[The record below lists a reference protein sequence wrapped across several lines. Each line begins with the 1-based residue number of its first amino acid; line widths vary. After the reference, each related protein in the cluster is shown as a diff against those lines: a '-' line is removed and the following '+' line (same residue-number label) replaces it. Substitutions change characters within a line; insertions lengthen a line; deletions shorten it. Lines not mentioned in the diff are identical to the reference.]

1 MTAAVPL
8 AAGSGADLAQARA
21 LGAARIEQWRRGLA
35 DPVSPQAL
43 EYSKAAIGR
52 GDIECGLSPEGT
64 SARGHGALAAV
75 RFWLAALAA
84 WVMLAVALCLSPRSG
99 ARPQGRRG
107 IALHGEL
114 SNRTRHVLEAAA
126 AGERPDFVLVLGMP
140 RTGLGQVQT
149 AWAPLLG
156 PSAPPLSRPVSLVS
170 LLGSLPPALHALSY
184 ARTVERSCPVRPRWR
199 EQVAILARVLLGEA
213 SARWWSRHG
222 CPARI
227 QYGHTGTADTTRLE
241 LAQQAAGCV
250 TVHAVHG
257 ISGGRNFIGRSDVAV
272 FRCGHDADWHARLG
286 GYGRCEYV
294 PAAQPAWRRG
304 ESGLLLLSSLA
315 HPMYL
320 GWQLHGIAEESALLD
335 VVAHAADAAQVQGPR
350 YWMPHPALGAL
361 PVAQQRALRDQASRL
376 GFSAPPTGVHFS
388 ALANEVR
395 RIVSS
400 ESTVAI
406 ELLAQGQLPVLWRSP
421 WSVPECALARYAP
434 IATDAATLTTNL
446 RAHDEELSE
455 DFAATW
461 QAIRPSGKAK

>member
-1 MTAAVPL
+1 MTAA
-8 AAGSGADLAQARA
+8 ASATAGPGIDLAQARA
-21 LGAARIEQWRRGLA
+21 LGAARVEDWRRGLA
-35 DPVSPQAL
+35 DPFSPQAL

-52 GDIECGLSPEGT
+52 GDIACGRSAADDAAPGQGT
-64 SARGHGALAAV
+64 VAAM
-75 RFWLAALAA
+75 RFWLAAAVA
-84 WVMLAVALCLSPRSG
+84 WVVLALSLCLSPRTG

-107 IALHGEL
+107 LALHGEL

-140 RTGLGQVQT
+140 RAGLGQVQA
-149 AWAPLLG
+149 AWAGFLG
-156 PSAPPLSRPVSLVS
+156 ASTPPLCRPVSLGS
-170 LLGSLPPALHALSY
+170 LLGSLPQAWSALVV
-184 ARTVERSCPVRPRWR
+184 ARSVERSCPVRPGLR

-213 SARWWSRHG
+213 SARWWQRHG

-227 QYGHTGTADTTRLE
+227 TYGHTGTADTTRLE

-257 ISGGRNFIGRSDVAV
+257 ISGGRNFIGRSDVAI

-286 GYGRCEYV
+286 GYGRCESV

-304 ESGLLLLSSLA
+304 EAGLLLLSSLA

-320 GWQLHGIAEESALLD
+320 GWQLHGIAEESALLEA
-335 VVAHAADAAQVQGPR
+335 VARAADAAAVRGPR
-350 YWMPHPALGAL
+350 YWMPHPALASL
-361 PVAQQRALRDQASRL
+361 PVAQQHALREQAGHL
-376 GFSAPPTGVHFS
+376 GFSAPPPGVHFT

-406 ELLAQGQLPVLWRSP
+406 ELLAKGHLPVLWRSP

-434 IATDAATLTTNL
+434 CATDAASMATHL
-446 RAHDEELSE
+446 RAQDDELAR
-455 DFAATW
+455 DFTATW
-461 QAIRPSGKAK
+461 QAIRPGGEAR